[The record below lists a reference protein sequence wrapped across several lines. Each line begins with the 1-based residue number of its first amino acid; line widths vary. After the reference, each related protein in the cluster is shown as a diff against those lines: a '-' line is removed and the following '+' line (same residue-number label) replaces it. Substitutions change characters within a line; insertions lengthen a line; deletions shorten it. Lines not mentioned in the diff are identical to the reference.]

1 MSKAEFFISHPPPS
15 PLRKDSLKGKSPD
28 PPEVFPFSVNGH
40 SPFQLPKAPE
50 SALTPFPPHTP
61 HHIHQEILL
70 ALPKA
75 YPESTGSYH
84 MHANCPAQRHHPQED
99 TDVLMGSLILLSPI
113 PRLFLSQQPKPPQ
126 IPPIARLTGV
136 YPSYVQPL

>member
-1 MSKAEFFISHPPPS
+1 MSKVEFFISHPPPS
-15 PLRKDSLKGKSPD
+15 PLRKDPLTGKSLA

-40 SPFQLPKAPE
+40 FPFQLPKAPE
-50 SALTPFPPHTP
+50 SALIPFLPHTP

-84 MHANCPAQRHHPQED
+84 VHAGCLVQHHHPQED
-99 TDVLMGSLILLSPI
+99 TDALMGSLILLSPI
-113 PRLFLSQQPKPPQ
+113 PRPFLSQQPKPPQ
-126 IPPIARLTGV
+126 ILPTTRLTGANPP
-136 YPSYVQPL
+136 YAQPL